1 MGVLILGGLLVTM
14 DDKRTIIKD
23 GGIAIEGNKIIDVGK
38 RDSIKKRYP
47 SDIVIEADKKIVMP
61 GFICTHTHMS
71 SVLGHN
77 MPVDF
82 SKFGSLDKMLEKWW
96 WPMIEDQTKRDDVYY
111 ASLFACLKMIK
122 SGTTCIADMVEAPK
136 SIDGC
141 LDYGAKALEKMGMR
155 GILSF
160 EATERINQE
169 NGEDGIKENLRFIQ
183 SINDNKESRI
193 KGRFGIHSTY
203 TCSPEVLK
211 RIRSLA
217 DEYNE
222 GILIHVSE
230 TTYELDIV
238 KKKYGKTPVEL
249 LDDIGFLRP
258 DVLAIHC
265 VHLTDSDIDKLRSND
280 VKVSHTPMSNTL
292 VATGVARIPYM
303 LEKGMTVGIGHD
315 CHFTMDMTEYM
326 RAVFN
331 LHKIHNLNAS
341 LMPPNVE
348 FEMATIHGAK
358 ALQMEN
364 EIGSIEPQKK
374 ADIIIVDPKSP
385 TPVYD
390 KTFASYVIWD
400 MNGCDVH
407 TVIIDGEIIME
418 KGKLKGIDEQEIIE
432 KCQERAFL
440 LWKRDRLV

>member
-23 GGIAIEGNKIIDVGK
+23 GGIVIEGNKIIDVGK
-38 RDSIKKRYP
+38 RDTIKKSYP
-47 SDIVIEADKKIVMP
+47 SDIVIDADRKIVMP
-61 GFICTHTHMS
+61 GFICNHTHMA

-96 WPMIEDQTKRDDVYY
+96 WPMIEDQTNRDDVYY
-111 ASLFACLKMIK
+111 ASLFACMKMIK

-136 SIDGC
+136 SIEGC
-141 LDYGAKALEKMGMR
+141 LDYSAKALEKMGMR

-160 EATERINQE
+160 EATERINRE
-169 NGEDGIKENLRFIQ
+169 NGEEGIKENLRFIQ
-183 SINDNKESRI
+183 SRNNTKESRI
-193 KGRFGIHSTY
+193 KGRLGVHSAY
-203 TCSPEVLK
+203 TCSPEMLR
-211 RIRSLA
+211 RIRRLA
-217 DEYNE
+217 DESNA
-222 GILIHVSE
+222 GILIHVAE
-230 TTYELDIV
+230 TAYELDIV

-258 DVLAIHC
+258 DVLAVHC

-292 VATGVARIPYM
+292 VATGVARIPHM
-303 LEKGMTVGIGHD
+303 IEKGITVGIGHD

-326 RAVFN
+326 RVVFN

-341 LMPPNVE
+341 LMPPHVE
-348 FEMATIHGAK
+348 FEMATIGGAK
-358 ALQMEN
+358 SLQMEK
-364 EIGSIEPQKK
+364 EIGSIESQKK
-374 ADIIIVDPKSP
+374 ADIIIIDPKSP

-407 TVIIDGEIIME
+407 TVIIDGKTIME
-418 KGKLKGIDEQEIIE
+418 KGELKGIDEKEIIE
-432 KCQERAFL
+432 KCQEKALL
-440 LWKRDRLV
+440 LWKRNQIA